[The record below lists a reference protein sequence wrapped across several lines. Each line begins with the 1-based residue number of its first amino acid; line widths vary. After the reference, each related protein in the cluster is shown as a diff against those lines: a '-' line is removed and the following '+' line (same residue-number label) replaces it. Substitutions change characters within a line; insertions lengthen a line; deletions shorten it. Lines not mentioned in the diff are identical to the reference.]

1 MHEYSLMQNVIASI
15 LEELKKSEGCPG
27 GPALEVVLTIGALAI
42 HSEAATR
49 QAYEVLAKGTVL
61 ESSRLK
67 LIIAPVTLACP
78 QCGFQGALPEGAV
91 DPHDPS
97 PIVPCPR
104 CGAAAPIT
112 GSRGVDGIELRWD

>member
-1 MHEYSLMQNVIASI
+1 MHEYSLMQNVITSI

-27 GPALEVVLTIGALAI
+27 GPGLEVILTIGALAI

-49 QAYEVLAKGTVL
+49 QAYEVLTKGTLL
-61 ESSRLK
+61 ENSRLS
-67 LIIAPVTLACP
+67 LHIEPVTVTCP
-78 QCGFQGALPEGAV
+78 KCGFQGALPEEAV

-97 PIVPCPR
+97 PLAACPA

-112 GSRGVDGIELRWD
+112 GSRGVDSIELRWD